1 MYYNNQIN
9 PYMRTSYSGMQPTT
23 MIQKNEFAWV
33 QGEAGAKG
41 FMVPPGMTMWL
52 MDSENPVFYLKSTD
66 MNGFPQPLR
75 IFDFKE
81 RTIDKP
87 VENPVEKNTQYV
99 TRDEMKAYIEEK
111 LKHEST
117 VQSKPDEQQSNA
129 EHVQD
134 VATVSELP
142 TQL

>member
-1 MYYNNQIN
+1 MYYNQIN
-9 PYMRTSYSGMQPTT
+9 NPQMNNPYNVSYQPVR
-23 MIQKNEFAWV
+23 KNEFAWV

-52 MDSENPVFYLKSTD
+52 MDSESQTFYLKTTD
-66 MNGFPQPLR
+66 ANGYPQPLR

-81 RTIDKP
+81 RT
-87 VENPVEKNTQYV
+87 VEKPAENNTQYV
-99 TRDEMKAYIEEK
+99 TRDEMKSYIEEI
-111 LKHEST
+111 LRRESI
-117 VQSKPDEQQSNA
+117 VQPNESATKSHA

-134 VATVSELP
+134 VTTVSELP